1 MTALARMALPPTVRV
16 HLGVQDAE
24 VHTAA
29 HLIAP
34 AEWSTG
40 GDANLPPGVRA
51 IETQFWVREGY
62 RALTTW
68 ATADLGAI
76 TRAAYRNHELG
87 RGNYSPTDLA
97 ERLGISHAMIAA
109 AAAGRA
115 WDPIINK
122 AVGVLAR
129 R

>member
-1 MTALARMALPPTVRV
+1 MF
-16 HLGVQDAE
+16 LG
-24 VHTAA
+24 
-29 HLIAP
+29 
-34 AEWSTG
+34 G
-40 GDANLPPGVRA
+40 
-51 IETQFWVREGY
+51 EGY
-62 RALTTW
+62 RVLATW
-68 ATADLGAI
+68 ATAELGAI

-109 AAAGRA
+109 AGAGRA
-115 WDPIINK
+115 WDPTISK

>member
-1 MTALARMALPPTVRV
+1 MTALARTAQPPTVQL
-16 HLGVQDAE
+16 HLDVQDAE

-34 AEWSTG
+34 ACWSPVN
-40 GDANLPPGVRA
+40 DASLPLGVRA

-62 RALTTW
+62 RVMATW
-68 ATADLGAI
+68 ATADLGAT
-76 TRAAYRNHELG
+76 TRDAYRNHELG

-97 ERLGISHAMIAA
+97 EQLGVSHAMIAA
-109 AAAGRA
+109 AAAGRG
-115 WDPIINK
+115 WNPTISR